1 MRNDDKAEFAKRLY
15 EMFKA
20 FRKADEFDDDTVAIW
35 WNRLHQ
41 DFAIEDFKVAAT
53 EMEKI
58 SKFLPVIANFFELK
72 RLAEA
77 YSETDAWGDVLEH
90 LRSGAYRRRGIG
102 DDKIDRAVR
111 AMGGYRALAMRNED
125 DLTIWGF
132 KRFRE
137 HYSDVFASVEREE
150 SLLLPGGSDPLLLH

>member
-1 MRNDDKAEFAKRLY
+1 MRNEDKANFAKRLY

-20 FRKADEFDDDTVAIW
+20 FRKADDFDDDTVTIW

-41 DFAIEDFKVAAT
+41 DFDIGDFEVAAT
-53 EMEKI
+53 ELDKV
-58 SKFLPVIANFFELK
+58 SKFLPVIADFFELK
-72 RLAEA
+72 RRAEA
-77 YSETDAWGDVLEH
+77 YCETDAWGDVLEH

-125 DLTIWGF
+125 GLTIWGF
-132 KRFRE
+132 KQFRE
-137 HYSDVFASVEREE
+137 HYNDVLDSVEREE
-150 SLLLPGGSDPLLLH
+150 SLLLSGGSDPLLLN

>member
-1 MRNDDKAEFAKRLY
+1 MRNEDMAEFARRLY

-53 EMEKI
+53 ELEKVR
-58 SKFLPVIANFFELK
+58 KFLPVIADFFELK
-72 RLAEA
+72 RLAET
-77 YSETDAWGDVLEH
+77 YSETDAWDDVLEH
-90 LRSGAYRRRGIG
+90 LRSGAHRRRGIG

-111 AMGGYRALAMRNED
+111 AMGGYRALAMRDEN

-132 KRFRE
+132 KQFRE
-137 HYSDVFASVEREE
+137 HYNDVCDSVELEA
-150 SLLLPGGSDPLLLH
+150 SLLLTGGSDPILLN